1 VRRQNRCP
9 ETVDALQRND
19 TRATVVAMRS
29 HQVYGVALFLVGSA
43 LLIVSVGI
51 AWTLARRSRAG
62 RVEDA
67 GVITAVSF
75 ALFLAGV

>member
-1 VRRQNRCP
+1 
-9 ETVDALQRND
+9 
-19 TRATVVAMRS
+19 MRS
-29 HQVYGVALFLVGSA
+29 HQVYGVAFFLVGFA